1 MWCLRR
7 HRERAAIGPLVI
19 ACWRS
24 WGKGSSYSTR
34 YDSESVKEIYV
45 RTILGSSCLQNGR
58 VGFREA
64 NWCCACWLLPEQ
76 RTGKAK
82 DGEGTGRN
90 QWKWLHS
97 SIAQELA
104 CLAGTWALVKLGAG
118 AQSHNYWVGYLGVS
132 NTKLTWETG
141 LPFLSQWDIG
151 TPWASCHLQMGDAK
165 PQSLLLIFLP
175 RCRFLLT
182 SKVP

>member
-19 ACWRS
+19 ACWRRS
-24 WGKGSSYSTR
+24 WGKGSSYSTW
-34 YDSESVKEIYV
+34 YDSEPVKEIYV
-45 RTILGSSCLQNGR
+45 RTILDSSCLQYSR

-82 DGEGTGRN
+82 DGEGTGRK

-97 SIAQELA
+97 TIAQELA
-104 CLAGTWALVKLGAG
+104 CLARTRALVKLGAG
-118 AQSHNYWVGYLGVS
+118 TVSYLLSGIPQCFKYKTYLR
-132 NTKLTWETG
+132 NPPP
-141 LPFLSQWDIG
+141 LPFSVRHRYSLGFSELSPSNGWCKAIIS
-151 TPWASCHLQMGDAK
+151 ASHLSATLQVFVN
-165 PQSLLLIFLP
+165 Q
-175 RCRFLLT
+175 
-182 SKVP
+182 